1 LRLIQFKRIDSGSFS
16 LLWDDAH
23 SGTIGIRQLRDAC
36 PCAGCKGESVLFQH
50 YVPAPDPSPHPEK
63 YVLQS
68 AEMVGNYALKFVWG
82 DGHGEGLYVWEHL
95 RTLCGCQ
102 ECSARRGVAMDAA
115 GAPLGLPGVAE
126 LPPGVPTGSPTGQST
141 EHASMEADRA
151 TRASRDAR
159 VAPKHGPDDPA
170 GKVHA
175 HGR

>member
-1 LRLIQFKRIDSGSFS
+1 MKLIQFKRVDSDFFS

-102 ECSARRGVAMDAA
+102 ECSARREFVMDASVDA
-115 GAPLGLPGVAE
+115 ARV
-126 LPPGVPTGSPTGQST
+126 
-141 EHASMEADRA
+141 
-151 TRASRDAR
+151 SRDAR
-159 VAPKHGPDDPA
+159 GARVATQHGPDDPA
-170 GKVHA
+170 GKVHT

>member
-16 LLWDDAH
+16 LLWDDEH
-23 SGTIGIRQLRDAC
+23 SGMVGTRQLRDAC

-50 YVPAPDPSPHPEK
+50 HVPVPDPSPHPEK

-95 RTLCGCQ
+95 RSLCGCP
-102 ECSARRGVAMDAA
+102 ECSARR
-115 GAPLGLPGVAE
+115 
-126 LPPGVPTGSPTGQST
+126 
-141 EHASMEADRA
+141 EAD
-151 TRASRDAR
+151 TPDAR
-159 VAPKHGPDDPA
+159 LATKHEPDDPA
-170 GKVHA
+170 GKAHT